1 MISSEDLTMQNK
13 NVLETISERLDKCS
27 KGQKKIGSYL
37 LSNYATA
44 AYMTA
49 AKLSETVGV
58 SESTIVRYATEL
70 GFDGY
75 PELQSALKY
84 AARSKLT
91 SVQRLEVLKER
102 LGEDAL
108 SQSFNS
114 DIESI
119 RKTLALTDKKRFDD
133 FVTALINANNIYL
146 VGARSSASLAIFMNF
161 YLSIIFDNVH
171 VVHTVIGSE
180 AFDNLFRVKEGDV
193 VLGITFPRYSK
204 LTVDVLEFSK
214 RAGATVLGLTDSVR
228 SPIAKTADITLFADN
243 ESDTFVDSL
252 TAPLAL
258 INALIHEIGRRDPE
272 RTASRFGI
280 LERIW
285 AENEVYDNDV

>member
-1 MISSEDLTMQNK
+1 MQK
-13 NVLETISERLDKCS
+13 INVLEAISERMTHCS
-27 KGQKKIGSYL
+27 KGQRKIGTYL
-37 LSNYATA
+37 LENYMTA

-70 GFDGY
+70 GFEGY
-75 PELQSALKY
+75 PELQAALKY

-91 SVQRLEVLKER
+91 SVQRMELSKTRGDDSLKK
-102 LGEDAL
+102 
-108 SQSFNS
+108 SFSS

-119 RKTLALTDKKRFDD
+119 KKTLAMTDKQTFDD
-133 FVTALINANNIYL
+133 FVTAMMNANRIYL

-161 YLSIIFDNVH
+161 YLSILFDNVS

-180 AFDNLFRVKEGDV
+180 AFDNMFRVKEGDV

-204 LTVDVLEFSK
+204 LTVDVLDFSK
-214 RAGATVLGLTDSVR
+214 RMGATVLGITDSVH
-228 SPIAKTADITLFADN
+228 SPIVKTADITLFADN
-243 ESDTFVDSL
+243 ASDTFVDSL
-252 TAPLAL
+252 AAPLTL
-258 INALIHEIGRRDPE
+258 INALILEIGRRDPE
-272 RTASRFGI
+272 RTSSRFSI

>member
-1 MISSEDLTMQNK
+1 MQNK
-13 NVLETISERLDKCS
+13 NVLETISERMDECS
-27 KGQKKIGSYL
+27 KGQKKIGAYL
-37 LSNYATA
+37 LSNYAAA

-75 PELQSALKY
+75 PQLQSALKY

-91 SVQRLEVLKER
+91 SVQRLELLKHR
-102 LGEDAL
+102 PGEDTLAR
-108 SQSFNS
+108 SFNS

-119 RKTLALTDKKRFDD
+119 RKTLANTDRESFDS
-133 FVTALINANNIYL
+133 FVSALMNANRIYL

-161 YLSIIFDNVH
+161 YLSILFDNIQ

-180 AFDNLFRVKEGDV
+180 AFDQMFRVKEGDV
-193 VLGITFPRYSK
+193 VLGISFPRYSR

-228 SPIAKTADITLFADN
+228 SPIAKTADITLYADN
-243 ESDTFVDSL
+243 ASDTFVDSL

-272 RTASRFGI
+272 RTAARFGI

-285 AENEVYDNDV
+285 AENDVYDNDV

>member
-1 MISSEDLTMQNK
+1 MQNK
-13 NVLETISERLDKCS
+13 NVLERISERLEKCS
-27 KGQKKIGSYL
+27 KGQRKIGEYL
-37 LSNYATA
+37 LSSYATA

-75 PELQSALKY
+75 PALQSALKY

-91 SVQRLEVLKER
+91 SVQRIE
-102 LGEDAL
+102 L
-108 SQSFNS
+108 SQKRLDEDTLTASFNS

-119 RKTLALTDKKRFDD
+119 KKTLSLTDKASFNS
-133 FVTALINANNIYL
+133 FVSAIINANNIYL
-146 VGARSSASLAIFMNF
+146 VGARSAASLAIFMNF
-161 YLSIIFDNVH
+161 YLSILFDNVH
-171 VVHTVIGSE
+171 IVHTVIGSE
-180 AFDNLFRVKEGDV
+180 AFDQMFRVKEGDV

-204 LTVDVLEFSK
+204 LTIDVLEFSK
-214 RAGATVLGLTDSVR
+214 RAGATVLGITDSVA
-228 SPIAKTADITLFADN
+228 SPIAKTADITLYADN
-243 ESDTFVDSL
+243 ESDNFVDSL

-258 INALIHEIGRRDPE
+258 INALIHEIGKRDPK
-272 RTASRFGI
+272 RAQSRFSV

-285 AENEVYDNDV
+285 AENDVYDNDL

>member
-1 MISSEDLTMQNK
+1 MEKI
-13 NVLETISERLDKCS
+13 NVLEAISERLNHCS
-27 KGQKKIGSYL
+27 KGQRKIGLYL
-37 LSNYATA
+37 LDNYASA

-49 AKLSETVGV
+49 AKLSESVGV

-91 SVQRLEVLKER
+91 SVQRLELSKNRGDDSLER
-102 LGEDAL
+102 
-108 SQSFNS
+108 SFNS

-119 RKTLALTDKKRFDD
+119 KKTLAQTDRQSFDD
-133 FVTALINANNIYL
+133 FVTALMNANRIYL

-161 YLSIIFDNVH
+161 YLSIIFDNVQ

-180 AFDNLFRVKEGDV
+180 AYDQMFRVKKGDV

-204 LTVDVLEFSK
+204 LTVDVLDFSK
-214 RAGATVLGLTDSVR
+214 RAGATVLGLTDSVH
-228 SPIAKTADITLFADN
+228 SPISKIADITLFADN
-243 ESDTFVDSL
+243 GSDTFVDSL
-252 TAPLAL
+252 AAPLTL
-258 INALIHEIGRRDPE
+258 INALILEIGKRDPE
-272 RTASRFGI
+272 RTAKRFSV
-280 LERIW
+280 LESIW
-285 AENEVYDNDV
+285 AENEVYDNDL

>member
-1 MISSEDLTMQNK
+1 M
-13 NVLETISERLDKCS
+13 NVLETIRERMDKCS
-27 KGQKKIGSYL
+27 KGQRKIGEYL
-37 LSNYATA
+37 LSNYASA

-84 AARSKLT
+84 AARRKLT
-91 SVQRLEVLKER
+91 SVQRLELLKDR
-102 LGEDAL
+102 VGEDAL
-108 SQSFNS
+108 AQSFAS

-119 RKTLALTDKKRFDD
+119 KKTLAATDRSRFDG
-133 FVTALINANNIYL
+133 FVTALMNANRIYL

-161 YLSIIFDNVH
+161 YLSVLFDNVQII
-171 VVHTVIGSE
+171 HTVIGSE
-180 AFDNLFRVKEGDV
+180 AFDQMFRVKEGDV
-193 VLGITFPRYSK
+193 VLGISFPRYSK
-204 LTVDVLEFSK
+204 LTVDVLAFSK
-214 RAGATVLGLTDSVR
+214 RAGATVLGLTDSER
-228 SPIAKTADITLFADN
+228 SPIASTADITLYADN
-243 ESDTFVDSL
+243 ASDTFVDSL

-272 RTASRFGI
+272 RTAKRFGI

-285 AENEVYDNDV
+285 AENDVYDNV

>member
-1 MISSEDLTMQNK
+1 MQNK
-13 NVLETISERLDKCS
+13 NVLERITERLEKCS
-27 KGQKKIGSYL
+27 KGQKRIGEYL
-37 LSNYATA
+37 LSNYAAA

-70 GFDGY
+70 GFEGY
-75 PELQSALKY
+75 PELQSALRY

-91 SVQRLEVLKER
+91 NVQRMELLKDR
-102 LGEDAL
+102 SGEDAL
-108 SQSFNS
+108 SKSFNS

-119 RKTLALTDKKRFDD
+119 KKTLALTDKESFDS
-133 FVTALINANNIYL
+133 FVSAIMAAKNIYL
-146 VGARSSASLAIFMNF
+146 VGARSAASLAIFMNF
-161 YLSIIFDNVH
+161 YLSILFDNVH

-180 AFDNLFRVKEGDV
+180 AFDRLFRVKQGDV

-214 RAGATVLGLTDSVR
+214 RAGATVLGITDSAR

-243 ESDTFVDSL
+243 ESDSFVDSL

-258 INALIHEIGRRDPE
+258 INALIHEICRRSPE
-272 RTASRFGI
+272 NTEARFSV
-280 LERIW
+280 LESIW
-285 AENEVYDNDV
+285 AENEVYDNDL

>member
-1 MISSEDLTMQNK
+1 MQHK
-13 NVLETISERLDKCS
+13 NVLEAIKKQMDKCS
-27 KGQKKIGSYL
+27 KGQKKIAEYL
-37 LSNYATA
+37 LNDYAAA

-75 PELQSALKY
+75 PALQSALKY
-84 AARSKLT
+84 AARRKLT
-91 SVQRLEVLKER
+91 SVQRLELLKSR
-102 LGEDAL
+102 ASEDSL
-108 SQSFNS
+108 TSSFNS
-114 DIESI
+114 DVESI
-119 RKTLALTDKKRFDD
+119 KKTLSNTDRASFDA
-133 FVTALINANNIYL
+133 FVDAIISANRIYL

-161 YLSIIFDNVH
+161 YLSILFDNVS

-180 AFDNLFRVKEGDV
+180 AFDQMFRVKEGDV
-193 VLGITFPRYSK
+193 VLGISFPRYSK
-204 LTVDVLEFSK
+204 LTLDVLEFSK

-228 SPIAKTADITLFADN
+228 SPIAKTADVTLYAEN

-258 INALIHEIGRRDPE
+258 INALIQEIGRRDPE
-272 RTASRFGI
+272 RTANRFAI

>member
-1 MISSEDLTMQNK
+1 MQNK
-13 NVLETISERLDKCS
+13 NVLERISERLEKCS
-27 KGQKKIGSYL
+27 KGQRKIGEYL
-37 LSNYATA
+37 LSSYAAA

-75 PELQSALKY
+75 PALQSALKY

-91 SVQRLEVLKER
+91 SVQRIE
-102 LGEDAL
+102 L
-108 SQSFNS
+108 SQKRLDEDTLTASFNS

-119 RKTLALTDKKRFDD
+119 KKTLSLTDKASFNS
-133 FVTALINANNIYL
+133 FVSAIINANNIYL
-146 VGARSSASLAIFMNF
+146 VGARSAASLAIFMNF
-161 YLSIIFDNVH
+161 YLSILFDNVH
-171 VVHTVIGSE
+171 IVHTVIGSE
-180 AFDNLFRVKEGDV
+180 AFDQMFRVKEGDV

-204 LTVDVLEFSK
+204 LTIDVLEFSK
-214 RAGATVLGLTDSVR
+214 RAGATVLGITDSVA
-228 SPIAKTADITLFADN
+228 SPIAKTADITLYADN
-243 ESDTFVDSL
+243 ESDNFVDSL

-258 INALIHEIGRRDPE
+258 INALIHEIGKRDPK
-272 RTASRFGI
+272 RAQSRFSV

-285 AENEVYDNDV
+285 AENDVYDNDL